1 MLNKINEDGKF
12 NFRKLTF
19 NILIPIS
26 VGIILMYVIL
36 GKDILIFI
44 AGSDYISSYNP
55 LLILL
60 MGYIVYLL
68 FFWTRHYLFL
78 NDLITHH
85 TIGRLI
91 YLLIFIALS
100 FLLIDSLKFNGIAI
114 SIASGMVCQK
124 LYEIYVYF
132 KTKTTQ

>member
-132 KTKTTQ
+132 KTKASQ